1 MAFRILVAV
10 SLRPSS
16 HKNKLPMLRKPIL
29 ITVFLFSTTVL
40 FGQADSADKYGRNL
54 KELTQRKKGPNL
66 DYYGHPFIGYGFIA
80 GESNDSAQLKYGK
93 SSAFNLGYLWKW
105 RMAKWLEIG
114 FDMQYHY
121 SSFHLEQDSSKI
133 VPNRLLHKREKIVF
147 NSVQVAP
154 FTRLKIRN
162 RHHSTGT
169 FVDFGGY
176 AGVNYRI
183 KNQTV
188 ERNQTPGAGKTKTVN
203 VDLEYTERVEYGLLA
218 RIGFNRFVFYGR
230 YRLSS
235 LFTEDSDL
243 PDLPNLEI
251 GLRVGIHQ

>member
-1 MAFRILVAV
+1 
-10 SLRPSS
+10 
-16 HKNKLPMLRKPIL
+16 MLRKPIFTL
-29 ITVFLFSTTVL
+29 VFFFSIIIAFAQTNST
-40 FGQADSADKYGRNL
+40 DKYGRDL
-54 KELTQRKKGPNL
+54 EELTLRKKGPNL
-66 DYYGHPFIGYGFIA
+66 DYYGHLFMGYGFIA
-80 GESNDSAQLKYGK
+80 GESNVSAQIKYGR

-105 RMAKWLEIG
+105 RMSKWLELG
-114 FDMQYHY
+114 FDAEYHY
-121 SSFHLEQDSSKI
+121 AAFHLEQDSSKI
-133 VPNRLLHKREKIVF
+133 VPNKLIHKREKIVF

-154 FTRLKIRN
+154 FTRIKIRN

-169 FVDFGGY
+169 FIDLGGY

-203 VDLEYTERVEYGLLA
+203 VDLDYTERIDYGLLA

-235 LFTEDSDL
+235 LFTEDSGL
-243 PDLPNLEI
+243 PDLPKIEV
-251 GLRVGIHQ
+251 GLRVGLHQ